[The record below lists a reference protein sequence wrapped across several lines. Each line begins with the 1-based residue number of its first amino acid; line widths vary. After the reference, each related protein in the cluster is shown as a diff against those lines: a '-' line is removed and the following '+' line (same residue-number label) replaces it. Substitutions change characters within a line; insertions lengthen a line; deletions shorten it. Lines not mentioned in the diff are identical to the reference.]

1 MVKLE
6 FKPESYHPILS
17 PCSYPQSSTSHF
29 DTMLSTRPL
38 TSQNY
43 CLERDRQETL
53 ERPAQ
58 KQRRTRK
65 QTGVPE
71 GGSEMARWEDRSWG
85 APPTLSLWTG
95 NKELLKVLVGVR
107 DQCVL

>member
-1 MVKLE
+1 
-6 FKPESYHPILS
+6 
-17 PCSYPQSSTSHF
+17 
-29 DTMLSTRPL
+29 MLSTRPL